1 MGMALLCCLLGHAG
15 GQKDRL
21 PPQML
26 GATTRQQKCRAQGL
40 FLQGLSR
47 LLCKGQ
53 EFWGSGNLYVK
64 SALGVCGQCHEAG

>member
-26 GATTRQQKCRAQGL
+26 GATTRQQKMQGPGA
-40 FLQGLSR
+40 FLTRTFTTSLQRTGILGLR
-47 LLCKGQ
+47 KPVCKVGIGGL
-53 EFWGSGNLYVK
+53 WTVS
-64 SALGVCGQCHEAG
+64 